1 MKLTVA
7 ICTWNRSGM
16 LAETLNRL
24 AQCTPPRSSDW
35 EVVVVNNNC
44 TDDTDATVARFR
56 SRLPLVLVH
65 QPIPGL
71 SNARNAAVAAA
82 TGDFILWTDDDVL
95 VSRDW
100 LRAYETGIQAY
111 PDCSIF
117 GGPVQS
123 YFEVEPPEWLHRNI
137 DEFAC
142 AFALI
147 DLGPDARPLEGDA
160 LPFGANFA
168 LRRSAL
174 QGISFDARLGRQPS
188 AMSILGEETGVMKA
202 MIARGATGMWLP
214 DVTVEHRIPAAR
226 QTLKYVRDYFRGS
239 GVTIAMTHTTPVG
252 KRFMGYPLWMLRM
265 SAQHWLALLMAS
277 WRRDPTW
284 AKRLR
289 GAWYMTG
296 WTQGAR
302 IKGRDRTLASGVLIP
317 ARMDSSPSDLKS

>member
-7 ICTWNRSGM
+7 ICTWNRSAM
-16 LAETLNRL
+16 LGETLNRL
-24 AQCTPPRSSDW
+24 AQCAPPRHSDW

-44 TDDTDATVARFR
+44 TDDTDATIARFR
-56 SRLPLVLVH
+56 TRLPLVPIH

-71 SNARNAAVAAA
+71 SNARNAALAAA

-100 LRAYETGIQAY
+100 LQAYEAGIQAY

-123 YFEVEPPEWLHRNI
+123 YFEVEPPEWLRRNI

-147 DLGPDARPLEGDA
+147 DLGPDARPLIDDI

-168 LRRSAL
+168 LRRSAMA
-174 QGISFDARLGRQPS
+174 GIRFDARLGRQPS
-188 AMSILGEETGVMKA
+188 ALSILGEETGVMKA
-202 MIARGATGMWLP
+202 MMSQGATGMWLP
-214 DVTVEHRIPAAR
+214 TVTVEHRIPAGR
-226 QTLKYVRDYFRGS
+226 QTLHYVREYFRGS
-239 GVTIAMTHTTPVG
+239 GLTMAMINATPVG

-265 SAQHWLALLMAS
+265 TAQHRMALLKSA
-277 WRRDPTW
+277 WRRDATW

-302 IKGRDRTLASGVLIP
+302 KKALEGSFAAQALVP
-317 ARMDSSPSDLKS
+317 ARVDGEQS